1 MEQAVRFEEIM
12 RRLAII
18 DEDFVERQ
26 AGFLLAPAGTA
37 ALDAKTAALLRLAAA
52 VAIGSPPVFLEWST
66 SRALAAGASNDEI
79 TGTLLAVAPVAGLSR
94 VVSAGPNVAAAL
106 GYDVEAALLDESDD
120 PPTVSLPGLEGQRLV
135 SRDGSGSM
143 VSPALGEEAGLTT
156 RENAVHG
163 HAEGN

>member
-26 AGFLLAPAGTA
+26 AGFLLAPAGIA

-135 SRDGSGSM
+135 SRDGW
-143 VSPALGEEAGLTT
+143 V
-156 RENAVHG
+156 RW
-163 HAEGN
+163 